1 MTGTIGNLEKRLL
14 SLYRFRENEQELLPA
29 ETRLNGKTYWDYVL
43 PALAR
48 HRCMDE
54 LFEEFG
60 LLPSHDNLLYDDPAE
75 FQVKRITARTLTEAE
90 VVEQAVG
97 QMEDDILD
105 NWDCEKIVDPEIRAE
120 LEKRFGFVYPYEYRK
135 DIPVKV
141 SVSDLKRRVTMKI
154 RILKKLYISNRTLFR
169 WFQDLLR
176 KRRKRKRRSQ
186 VRQEVLLTIV

>member
-1 MTGTIGNLEKRLL
+1 MPATLL
-14 SLYRFRENEQELLPA
+14 FMNFA
-29 ETRLNGKTYWDYVL
+29 
-43 PALAR
+43 
-48 HRCMDE
+48 
-54 LFEEFG
+54 
-60 LLPSHDNLLYDDPAE
+60 
-75 FQVKRITARTLTEAE
+75 
-90 VVEQAVG
+90 
-97 QMEDDILD
+97 ILD

-186 VRQEVLLTIV
+186 VRQEVLPTIV

>member
-1 MTGTIGNLEKRLL
+1 
-14 SLYRFRENEQELLPA
+14 
-29 ETRLNGKTYWDYVL
+29 
-43 PALAR
+43 
-48 HRCMDE
+48 MDE

-105 NWDCEKIVDPEIRAE
+105 NWDCEKIVDPEIKAE